1 MSKPKEQLLKKHR
14 KNNLDLIKNTITLII
29 FYINFMLFI
38 FMHFH
43 YEQKYNCKIYKI
55 ILI

>member
-29 FYINFMLFI
+29 F
-38 FMHFH
+38 
-43 YEQKYNCKIYKI
+43 
-55 ILI
+55 ILILCYLFLCIFIMSKNIIVRFIK